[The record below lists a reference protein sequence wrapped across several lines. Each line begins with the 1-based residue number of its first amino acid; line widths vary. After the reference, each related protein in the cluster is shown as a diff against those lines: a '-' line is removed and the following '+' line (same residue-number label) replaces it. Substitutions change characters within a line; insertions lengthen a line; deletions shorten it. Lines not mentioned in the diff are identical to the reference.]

1 MLSFPAPSLFL
12 ETGSHCV
19 ARPALK
25 LTEICLL
32 LPESWRGFGV
42 LKACTAM
49 SAPTSVIGKSNFAD
63 VTEDLETET
72 LITWIME
79 VGLIS
84 ESSNQEIRETHT
96 LNLPTN
102 NEDGGL

>member
-1 MLSFPAPSLFL
+1 MYR
-12 ETGSHCV
+12 H
-19 ARPALK
+19 
-25 LTEICLL
+25 
-32 LPESWRGFGV
+32 LP
-42 LKACTAM
+42 
-49 SAPTSVIGKSNFAD
+49 PPSVIGKSNFAD

-96 LNLPTN
+96 LNPPTN